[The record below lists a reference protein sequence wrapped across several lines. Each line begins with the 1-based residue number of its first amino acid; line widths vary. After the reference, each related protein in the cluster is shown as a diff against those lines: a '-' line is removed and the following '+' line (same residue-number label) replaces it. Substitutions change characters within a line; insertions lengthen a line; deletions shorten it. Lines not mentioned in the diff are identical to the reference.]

1 MAEEEDGPAVGLY
14 WACAIIGDGLGRM
27 WETTFEKI
35 VEPGC
40 KGIPARLP
48 HMGLVGILLY
58 LPDSGGTGFCQE
70 CANTE
75 KFIFCFAVASL
86 QRTIAAKMM
95 HDG

>member
-1 MAEEEDGPAVGLY
+1 MGLY
-14 WACAIIGDGLGRM
+14 WACAIIGDGLCQM

-48 HMGLVGILLY
+48 HMELVGILLY

-70 CANTE
+70 YANMET
-75 KFIFCFAVASL
+75 FIFHFAVASL
-86 QRTIAAKMM
+86 QQAIAAKML
-95 HDG
+95 HNG

>member
-1 MAEEEDGPAVGLY
+1 MAEEEEGPAVGLY
-14 WACAIIGDGLGRM
+14 CACTIIGDRLCQM

-48 HMGLVGILLY
+48 HMELVGILLY
-58 LPDSGGTGFCQE
+58 LPDSGGTGFCQ
-70 CANTE
+70 
-75 KFIFCFAVASL
+75 KMQIWKKLYFIFSVASL
-86 QRTIAAKMM
+86 QQTIAAKMM

>member
-1 MAEEEDGPAVGLY
+1 MEEEEEGPAVGLY
-14 WACAIIGDGLGRM
+14 CAWTIMGDRLCQM

-58 LPDSGGTGFCQE
+58 LPDSRGTGFCQE
-70 CANTE
+70 YANME
-75 KFIFCFAVASL
+75 KFIFIL
-86 QRTIAAKMM
+86 R
-95 HDG
+95 